1 MTPDERAEGD
11 RPTAPPRRRR
21 RRWPWVLLAVAG
33 IVIVLILL
41 LPTLLSTAAGPWLI
55 ETVANRRIRG
65 TLEVDSLDVSWGG
78 PTTLRDVRAFDPTGR
93 EVLHVRQAVYSAG
106 MWGLIT
112 SPLTFDTLTVT
123 DPHAQAHVDEDGDV
137 SLAEAFELVEPS
149 DGEPPRIRGQVRIQG
164 GNVRV
169 VHVRAMARPY
179 EIREL
184 QVNAVFDTLND
195 ISGDLRAKAAG
206 QGELS
211 ATFEARG
218 LFQQGDF
225 DLSKVSGQ
233 LALQTPEALDVAP
246 LADAFGGEM
255 TGLANLSARARM
267 NNGVGDGNVE
277 MTVSGFSAPAQGAAV
292 EPIDAG
298 LAGDFRAD
306 SQRIQAQMTADAAG
320 QVRANLSWAPGD
332 EAPAVTVDRLLSA
345 AMTGRD
351 VAMPPAAVN
360 ASGRIDIARLWR
372 AVPGL
377 LELRDD
383 ASLQSGELVI
393 KQLDV
398 AGGRSPSFSGEV
410 NVQNAVLR
418 QNGQASRW
426 QDITLV
432 FDGRLSPGVGLDLG
446 RLLAQAQWGRIEAS
460 GTPRELD
467 ANYRINLSDLHSQLG
482 QLLDLGGT
490 AFSGGVAGTAQ
501 LRRATEDQLDYV
513 LNANV
518 NDFVYAS
525 GDTRA
530 EIGQGTVDQ
539 QGSIFF
545 QDNRLRRLDVTR
557 TTINLDE
564 EIIVNATGHL
574 IRPSGQMQSDID
586 VQRASIA
593 YADAILSGLAGS
605 TRSQLAGGL
614 SGTAS
619 IARPDSQSAFTSE
632 GQMTVRGLAHQGT
645 VIEPGDTVVQWTGLR
660 YKPSPGALAVQQ
672 ATVNS
677 ASTRAIVQSL
687 VVERTPDLDLAGT
700 VEVASNLATVAA
712 LAQALGAMELPEMS
726 GAFNWN
732 HAFAAANG
740 RNRMPITGK
749 MVVENFRLG
758 EGETA
763 FTEPRILLDYSA
775 QLDRGADSLVL
786 NSLNL
791 TSDILSSQASGS
803 INELSGAMVTDI
815 SGQYRANWDR
825 LTSVIRQF
833 SPEIGQDIAMT
844 GYSEGP
850 LRIQGPANSAALDPP
865 FRGLQARTSVNW
877 RSGTLFGVDLGPAEL
892 APLLAQAV
900 VTVPVTEV
908 AASGGVL
915 RLGGMVDLAGPWPLY
930 VRPERLVVL
939 ERVRVTPQTARA
951 ILSRINPLFYDM
963 ATIDGTASLSFS
975 EMSLPLSDE
984 IQQHGSGR
992 GVLDLSQLTIEPR
1005 GPAMTGLLGLL
1016 ELTGPQTLLPHSVL
1030 FTINDG
1036 RVSFREFQIDIGR
1049 ESVFFD
1055 GSVGFDDT
1063 VDMGVSLPVGA
1074 SLLRTLG
1081 ARGPV
1086 DDWATVLEG
1095 VRVRVPIVGTRSDPR
1110 LDTASVDIGP
1120 LVNRATE
1127 LLIRRQLQE
1136 RLTPQ
1141 AGTQP
1146 QSPPSP
1152 QPAPP
1157 PGLDQQPATQP
1168 QTAPATRPAER
1179 QREPL
1184 RIPIPLPF

>member
-21 RRWPWVLLAVAG
+21 RRWPWVLLVAAG

-65 TLEVDSLDVSWGG
+65 TLQVDGLDVSWGG

-93 EVLHVRQAVYSAG
+93 EVLHVPQAVYSAG

-137 SLAEAFELVEPS
+137 SLAQAFEVVEPS

-206 QGELS
+206 QGELN

-218 LFQQGDF
+218 LFQQGAF

-246 LADAFGGEM
+246 MADAFGGEM
-255 TGLANLSARARM
+255 TGLANLSAQARM
-267 NNGVGDGNVE
+267 NNGVGDGNVK

-306 SQRIQAQMTADAAG
+306 SQRIQAKMTADAAG

-393 KQLDV
+393 QQIDF

-426 QDITLV
+426 QDITLA

-490 AFSGGVAGTAQ
+490 AFSGGVDGTAQ

-513 LNANV
+513 LNASV

-545 QDNRLRRLDVTR
+545 QDNRLRRLDVRR

-564 EIIVNATGHL
+564 QIIVNATGHL
-574 IRPSGQMQSDID
+574 IRPSGEMQGDID

-605 TRSQLAGGL
+605 PRSQLAGGL

-619 IARPDSQSAFTSE
+619 IARPDSQSALTSE
-632 GQMTVRGLAHQGT
+632 GQMTVHGLAHQGT
-645 VIEPGDTVVQWTGLR
+645 VIEPGEAVVQWTGLR
-660 YKPSPGALAVQQ
+660 YKPSGALAVQQ

-712 LAQALGAMELPEMS
+712 LAQALGAVELPEMS

-732 HAFAAANG
+732 HAFAPADG

-758 EGETA
+758 AGETA
-763 FTEPRILLDYSA
+763 FTEPRITLDYSA
-775 QLDRGADSLVL
+775 QLDRGRDSLAL

-791 TSDILSSQASGS
+791 ISDILSSQATGS

-825 LTSVIRQF
+825 LTAVIRQF
-833 SPEIGQDIAMT
+833 SPQIGQDIAMT

-850 LRIQGPANSAALDPP
+850 LRIQGPANNAAMDPP
-865 FRGLQARTSVNW
+865 FRRLEARTSVNW
-877 RSGTLFGVDLGPAEL
+877 RSGTLFGIDLGPAEL
-892 APLLAQAV
+892 APSLAQAV
-900 VTVPVTEV
+900 VNVPVTEV

-915 RLGGMVDLAGPWPLY
+915 RIGGNIDIGSEPPLY
-930 VRPERLVVL
+930 ASPQTLAVL
-939 ERVRVTPQTARA
+939 ERVKVTPATARA
-951 ILSRINPLFYDM
+951 LLSRVNPLFYDV
-963 ATIDGTASLSFS
+963 TRIDGAASLSVS
-975 EMSLPLSDE
+975 DMSLPLSDE
-984 IQQHGSGR
+984 ILRRGSGN
-992 GVLDLSQLTIEPR
+992 GVLDLSQLTVEPR
-1005 GPAMTGLLGLL
+1005 GAMGALLGLL
-1016 ELTGPQTLLPHSVL
+1016 GTSGPQTLTPHAVVFAIS
-1030 FTINDG
+1030 DG
-1036 RVSFREFQIDIGR
+1036 RLSFREFQIDIGR

-1095 VRVRVPIVGTRSDPR
+1095 VRVRVPIVGTRSAPR

-1136 RLTPQ
+1136 RLAPQ

-1157 PGLDQQPATQP
+1157 PGPDQQPATQP